1 MHEHEPPSRSYV
13 PVLQVLGSI
22 LSLQL
27 GAALASR
34 LFDRVGAAG
43 ASLLRLNLSAVVLTA
58 LERPRIGTWTGP
70 QRRAVVALGCTLAAM
85 NTAFYGAVA
94 RLPLG
99 AAITIEFLG
108 PLGLAAVLSR
118 QRRDALWV
126 VLAVAGVTLLGV
138 SQQTTVDGL
147 DPVGVVLALV
157 AGLFWA
163 GYIVAGARVA
173 TRGPAR
179 GGLAGASIVAA
190 VLTLPFGIA
199 RGGLALLDPSVLGLG
214 LAMAVLA
221 SVVPYTLELRA
232 LRHLQRKTFSI
243 LVALEPAVG
252 SLVGFVLLDERLGP
266 ASLLAIALVVAA
278 GVGATVTADRVPS
291 PAPLG
296 GA

>member
-1 MHEHEPPSRSYV
+1 VPQHEPPVRRSV

-22 LSLQL
+22 TSLQL

-34 LFDRVGAAG
+34 LFDQVGALG
-43 ASLLRLNLSAVVLTA
+43 ASLLRLNLSAVILTL
-58 LERPRIGTWTGP
+58 LERPRIRTWTSH
-70 QRRAVVALGCTLAAM
+70 QRRAVLALGCTLAAM

-118 QRRDALWV
+118 RRRDALWV
-126 VLAVAGVTLLGV
+126 ILALAGVTLLGL
-138 SQQTTVDGL
+138 SEQGTADGL

-157 AGLFWA
+157 AALFWA
-163 GYIVAGARVA
+163 GYIVTGARVA
-173 TRGPAR
+173 TQGPAR
-179 GGLAGASIVAA
+179 GGLAGASLVAA
-190 VLTLPFGIA
+190 ALTVPFGLA
-199 RGGLALLDPSVLGLG
+199 QGGRALLEPHVLGLG

-221 SVVPYTLELRA
+221 SVIPYTLELRA

-252 SLVGFVLLDERLGP
+252 SVVGFVLLDQRLGP

-278 GVGATVTADRVPS
+278 GIGATVTAEPPQA

-296 GA
+296 GG

>member
-1 MHEHEPPSRSYV
+1 
-13 PVLQVLGSI
+13 
-22 LSLQL
+22 
-27 GAALASR
+27 
-34 LFDRVGAAG
+34 
-43 ASLLRLNLSAVVLTA
+43 
-58 LERPRIGTWTGP
+58 
-70 QRRAVVALGCTLAAM
+70 
-85 NTAFYGAVA
+85 VA

-118 QRRDALWV
+118 QRRDVLWV
-126 VLAVAGVTLLGV
+126 VLALGGVSLLGL
-138 SQQTTVDGL
+138 SEQGSAAGL
-147 DPVGVVLALV
+147 DPIGVLLALV
-157 AGLFWA
+157 AAVFWA
-163 GYIVAGARVA
+163 GYIVTGARVA

-179 GGLAGASIVAA
+179 GGLAGASLVAA
-190 VLTLPFGIA
+190 ALTLPFGLVQ
-199 RGGLALLDPSVLGLG
+199 GGSALVEPHVLGLG

-221 SVVPYTLELRA
+221 SVIPYTLELRA

-252 SLVGFVLLDERLGP
+252 SVVGFVLLDQRLGP

-278 GVGATVTADRVPS
+278 GIGATVTAEPRRT

>member
-1 MHEHEPPSRSYV
+1 MHEPEPPLRRSV

-22 LSLQL
+22 TSLQL

-43 ASLLRLNLSAVVLTA
+43 ATMLRLNLSAVVLTLA
-58 LERPRIGTWTGP
+58 ERPRIRSWTAP
-70 QRRAVVALGCTLAAM
+70 QRRAVALLGVTLAAM
-85 NTAFYGAVA
+85 NSAFYGAVA

-118 QRRDALWV
+118 RLRDGLWV
-126 VLAVAGVTLLGV
+126 VLALAGVTLLGL
-138 SQQTTVDGL
+138 SEQGSVDGL

-157 AGLFWA
+157 AALFWA

-173 TRGPAR
+173 TQGPAR
-179 GGLAGASIVAA
+179 GGLAGASLVAA
-190 VLTLPFGIA
+190 ALTLPFGVL
-199 RGGLALLDPSVLGLG
+199 RGGRALLDASVLGLG

-221 SVVPYTLELRA
+221 SVIPYTLELRA

-252 SLVGFVLLDERLGP
+252 SVVGFVLLDQHLGA
-266 ASLLAIALVVAA
+266 ASLLAIALVVTA
-278 GVGATVTADRVPS
+278 GVGATVTADAT
-291 PAPLG
+291 PAPVG
-296 GA
+296 GG

>member
-1 MHEHEPPSRSYV
+1 M

-22 LSLQL
+22 TSLQL

-43 ASLLRLNLSAVVLTA
+43 ATLLRLNLSAVVLTL
-58 LERPRIGTWTGP
+58 LERPRIGTWTAD
-70 QRRAVVALGCTLAAM
+70 QRRAVAALGCTLAAM

-99 AAITIEFLG
+99 VAITIEFLG

-118 QRRDALWV
+118 RGRDVLWV
-126 VLAVAGVTLLGV
+126 VLAMAGVTLLGV
-138 SQQTTVDGL
+138 SQHGAVEGL

-157 AGLFWA
+157 AALFWA
-163 GYIVAGARVA
+163 GYIVVGARVA
-173 TRGPAR
+173 TRGPSH
-179 GGLAGASIVAA
+179 GGLAGASLVAA
-190 VLTLPFGIA
+190 ALALPFGIVQ
-199 RGGLALLDPSVLGLG
+199 GGGALLDPRVLGLG

-232 LRHLQRKTFSI
+232 LRHLQRKTFAI

-252 SLVGFVLLDERLGP
+252 SLVGFVLLDQRLGP
-266 ASLLAIALVVAA
+266 VSLLAIALVVAA
-278 GVGATVTADRVPS
+278 GVGATVTAEAPAP

-296 GA
+296 GG

>member
-1 MHEHEPPSRSYV
+1 MHEHEPPARSYV

-22 LSLQL
+22 TSLQL

-43 ASLLRLNLSAVVLTA
+43 ASLLRLNLSAVVLVL
-58 LERPRIGTWTGP
+58 LERPRVRDWTRP
-70 QRRAVVALGCTLAAM
+70 QRRAVVVLGCTLAAM

-118 QRRDALWV
+118 HRRDALWV
-126 VLAVAGVTLLGV
+126 ALALAGVTLLGLG
-138 SQQTTVDGL
+138 QQGTVDGL

-157 AGLFWA
+157 AAGFWA

-190 VLTLPFGIA
+190 GLTLPVGIA
-199 RGGLALLDPSVLGLG
+199 RGGGALVDPNVLVLG

-232 LRHLQRKTFSI
+232 LRHLPRKTFSI

-252 SLVGFVLLDERLGP
+252 SLVGFFLLDQHLGP
-266 ASLLAIALVVAA
+266 TSLLAIALVVAA
-278 GVGATVTADRVPS
+278 GVGATVTAPPAS

-296 GA
+296 GG